1 MIIPDWIIQL
11 VTAFTGALGFAVLFN
26 VQSARL
32 FWAGLGGLI
41 GWAAYLALGEWYQSD
56 VIRFFLAS
64 ACFTMYADPLARL
77 KKTPTTVF
85 MVPAAIPMVPGASL
99 YRSMSFAVS
108 GQWSAFA
115 QQILYTLLLAA
126 AIAAGIVCAM
136 TLLHIIR
143 MLMRGVRRAGA
154 ARAQNKATH

>member
-1 MIIPDWIIQL
+1 MMIPDWLIQL

-26 VQSARL
+26 VQSSRL
-32 FWAGLGGLI
+32 FWAGLGGMA
-41 GWAAYLALGEWYQSD
+41 GWAAYLALGLWYESD

-64 ACFTMYADPLARL
+64 VCFTLYSDPLARL

-85 MVPAAIPMVPGASL
+85 LVPAAIPMVPGASL

-108 GQWSAFA
+108 GQWNAFA

-136 TLLHIIR
+136 TILHI
-143 MLMRGVRRAGA
+143 VRNVGRVLWK
-154 ARAQNKATH
+154 NI

>member
-1 MIIPDWIIQL
+1 MIIPDWLIQL

-64 ACFTMYADPLARL
+64 ACFTVYAEPLSRL

-85 MVPAAIPMVPGASL
+85 LVPAAIPMVPGASL

-108 GQWSAFA
+108 GHWSAFA

-126 AIAAGIVCAM
+126 AIAAGMVCAM
-136 TLLHIIR
+136 TLLHITR
-143 MLMRGVRRAGA
+143 MLMRGIRQVRPSRI
-154 ARAQNKATH
+154 K

>member
-1 MIIPDWIIQL
+1 MMIPDWLIQL

-32 FWAGLGGLI
+32 FWAGLGGMV
-41 GWAAYLALGEWYQSD
+41 GWAAYLALGSCYESD

-64 ACFTMYADPLARL
+64 ACFTLYAEPLARI

-85 MVPAAIPMVPGASL
+85 LVPAAIPMVPGASL
-99 YRSMSFAVS
+99 YRSMSFAVN
-108 GQWSAFA
+108 GQWTAFA

-136 TLLHIIR
+136 TMVHIV
-143 MLMRGVRRAGA
+143 MRLVRVLGQSRDHTSK
-154 ARAQNKATH
+154 RS

>member
-1 MIIPDWIIQL
+1 MMIPDWLIQL
-11 VTAFTGALGFAVLFN
+11 VTAFTGAFGFAVLFN
-26 VQSARL
+26 VQSNRL
-32 FWAGLGGLI
+32 FWAGFGGMI
-41 GWAAYLALGEWYQSD
+41 GWAAYLALGFCYEGD
-56 VIRFFLAS
+56 VIRFFFAS
-64 ACFTMYADPLARL
+64 ACFTLYADPMARL

-85 MVPAAIPMVPGASL
+85 LVPAAIPMVPGASL

-136 TLLHIIR
+136 TILHVIR
-143 MLMRGVRRAGA
+143 RIGRVIRAGKG
-154 ARAQNKATH
+154 RQ

>member
-1 MIIPDWIIQL
+1 MQIYDWIIQL

-32 FWAGLGGLI
+32 FWAGLGGML
-41 GWAAYLALGEWYQSD
+41 GWAVYLFLGLVYQSD

-64 ACFTMYADPLARL
+64 ASFTLYSDPLARL
-77 KKTPTTVF
+77 KKTPITVF
-85 MVPAAIPMVPGASL
+85 LVPAAIPMVPGASL
-99 YRSMSFAVS
+99 YRSMSFAVN
-108 GQWSAFA
+108 GQWNAFA

-136 TLLHIIR
+136 TVCHIGR
-143 MLMRGVRRAGA
+143 RLWRVLLMRKSFQIKR
-154 ARAQNKATH
+154 

>member
-1 MIIPDWIIQL
+1 MMIPDWLIQL
-11 VTAFTGALGFAVLFN
+11 VAAFTGSLGFAVLFN

-32 FWAGLGGLI
+32 FWAGLGGMI
-41 GWAAYLALGEWYQSD
+41 GWAVYLALGALYSSD

-64 ACFTMYADPLARL
+64 ACFTLYADPLARL

-85 MVPAAIPMVPGASL
+85 LVPAAIPMVPGASL

-108 GQWSAFA
+108 GQWTSFA

-136 TLLHIIR
+136 TFLHI
-143 MLMRGVRRAGA
+143 VRRIGRVFAAGK
-154 ARAQNKATH
+154 AQ